1 MIKSNMKKN
10 LLLVMGAAL
19 MLTIGL
25 GSCDNE
31 DNESAKAG
39 VQVKNFANSGCKNAG
54 TARTR
59 GGLFP
64 GRPEYIEYKA
74 INDGY
79 LSVNHVN
86 TAFNCEPGELKI
98 QATLEGHN
106 IKILETEEQSFANC
120 ICPYDLYCEVG
131 PLSDGDYT
139 VIICKGSYEY
149 EYAHFNISYKKGL
162 SGKFEQE

>member
-1 MIKSNMKKN
+1 MKKS

-39 VQVKNFANSGCKNAG
+39 VQVRNFANSGCKNAG

-59 GGLFP
+59 GSFFP
-64 GRPEYIEYKA
+64 GHPEYFEYKA

-86 TAFNCEPGELKI
+86 AMFNCEPGELKM

-162 SGKFEQE
+162 NGKFEQE

>member
-1 MIKSNMKKN
+1 MKKN

-106 IKILETEEQSFANC
+106 IKILETEEQSFAKC

-162 SGKFEQE
+162 SGKFERE

>member
-1 MIKSNMKKN
+1 MKKY

-19 MLTIGL
+19 TLTVGL

-31 DNESAKAG
+31 DNESAKASG
-39 VQVKNFANSGCKNAG
+39 VQVRNFANSGCKKAG
-54 TARTR
+54 TARTK
-59 GGLFP
+59 GGIFP
-64 GRPEYIEYKA
+64 EHPEYFEYKA
-74 INDGY
+74 IDDGY
-79 LSVNHVN
+79 LSVSHVN
-86 TAFNCEPGELKI
+86 AAFNCEPGELKI

-162 SGKFEQE
+162 SGKFERE

>member
-1 MIKSNMKKN
+1 MKKN

-59 GGLFP
+59 GGH
-64 GRPEYIEYKA
+64 
-74 INDGY
+74 

-149 EYAHFNISYKKGL
+149 EHVRFNISYKKGL

>member
-1 MIKSNMKKN
+1 MKKS

-39 VQVKNFANSGCKNAG
+39 VQVRNFANSGCKNAG

-86 TAFNCEPGELKI
+86 AMFNCEPGELKM

-162 SGKFEQE
+162 NGKFEQE

>member
-1 MIKSNMKKN
+1 MKKN

-86 TAFNCEPGELKI
+86 AMFNCEPGELKM

-162 SGKFEQE
+162 NGKFEQE

>member
-1 MIKSNMKKN
+1 
-10 LLLVMGAAL
+10 

-39 VQVKNFANSGCKNAG
+39 VQVRNFANSGCKNAG

-59 GGLFP
+59 GSFFP
-64 GRPEYIEYKA
+64 GHPEYFEYKA

-86 TAFNCEPGELKI
+86 AMFNCEPGELKM

-162 SGKFEQE
+162 NGKFEQE